1 MSVEVVEAKP
11 MESTPWAMRSLYG
24 VPDMTSLLTWFGL
37 KSPVMPAN
45 RYTSDS
51 PTVLANETESPISS
65 GMTLPASSCPTSPFL
80 CTHDPFRFKLVDLF
94 CAVADFGQ
102 YLLRVFSEVGGQDA
116 QRRRL
121 PVVAD
126 RVGEHPHLPRP
137 RVLEGHYRL
146 VVDHLRIL
154 LDILVVVDR
163 RVPDADL
170 VEHFVPMLRGFP
182 TEVTRYVGVHLFSPA
197 ELVLLG
203 PLVEGIV
210 AERLGHLLRRRKR
223 DADVAVG
230 RLEDAVGRL
239 VKPRGDAR
247 LAAVVEVPVEVVDER
262 FDLQVQRRVQQVA
275 VDSLPFTR
283 VPTLVEGGKDAQSP
297 EHRRVLVNDG
307 GADQGGRVALA
318 AADRRQAAHGLAQEV
333 LASPVPVRAGRAV
346 AREGA
351 VHEIRLLLGDFFVS
365 EAQALHSA
373 WPVVLDDDVG
383 IADQT
388 PHVLLAP
395 LGAQVHAKAA
405 LVASAEKEEHANPFQ
420 ISLSPRPVSLPGPFG
435 GFDLHDI
442 SPEVGQDLDGGGA
455 LQEVRE
461 AKDLY
466 PVQHRLSGPFRER
479 SANRGEQIP
488 YTSTSSL
495 VPGARATA
503 RGWGRR

>member
-1 MSVEVVEAKP
+1 
-11 MESTPWAMRSLYG
+11 
-24 VPDMTSLLTWFGL
+24 MTSLFTWFGL

-65 GMTLPASSCPTSPFL
+65 GMTLPAFSCPTSPFL
-80 CTHDPFRFKLVDLF
+80 CTHDSFRFKLVDLPLP
-94 CAVADFGQ
+94 VAQLGEH
-102 YLLRVFSEVGGQDA
+102 LLRVLSEVGGQDA

-121 PVVAD
+121 AVVAD
-126 RVGEHPHLPRP
+126 RVGEHPHRARP
-137 RVLEGHYRL
+137 RVLEGQYRL
-146 VVDHLRIL
+146 VMDDLWVL

-170 VEHFVPMLRGFP
+170 IEHPVPVLRHSRP
-182 TEVTRYVGVHLFSPA
+182 DMSRYVGVHLFPPT

-230 RLEDAVGRL
+230 RLEDAVWGL
-239 VKPRGDAR
+239 VEPRGDAR
-247 LAAVVEVPVEVVDER
+247 LAAIVEVPVEVVDER

-283 VPTLVEGGKDAQSP
+283 VPTLVEGGKHAQSP

-307 GADQGGRVALA
+307 GADQGRRVALA
-318 AADRRQAAHGLAQEV
+318 AADRCQAAHGLAQEV
-333 LASPVPVRAGRAV
+333 LARPVPVRAVRAV
-346 AREGA
+346 PREGA

-388 PHVLLAP
+388 PHDLLAP

-405 LVASAEKEEHANPFQ
+405 LVASAEEEEHANPFQ
-420 ISLSPRPVSLPGPFG
+420 ISLSPRPVALPGSFG